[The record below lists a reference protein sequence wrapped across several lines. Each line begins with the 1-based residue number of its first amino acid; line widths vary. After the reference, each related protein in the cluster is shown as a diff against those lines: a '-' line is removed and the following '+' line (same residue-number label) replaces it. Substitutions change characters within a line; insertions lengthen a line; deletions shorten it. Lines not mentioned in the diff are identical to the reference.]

1 MGKHKGTDLNLCEFS
16 TNDITSRGIS
26 VERYKGLNTKQQ
38 DKSGSDDRLE
48 RVINNNANN
57 GLSKAKKH
65 NCMVEVMV
73 MVIVTVRVQKIR
85 KIKNDEI

>member
-1 MGKHKGTDLNLCEFS
+1 MD
-16 TNDITSRGIS
+16 
-26 VERYKGLNTKQQ
+26 
-38 DKSGSDDRLE
+38 